1 MITMQKVVIT
11 LKKPDDYNV
20 EGCKYLQK
28 QMNTM
33 QKVCKYLQKQ
43 MNTMQK
49 IVNTYKNR

>member
-1 MITMQKVVIT
+1 MNTMQKICKYLKKTDDYNVEGCNY

-33 QKVCKYLQKQ
+33 
-43 MNTMQK
+43 
-49 IVNTYKNR
+49 